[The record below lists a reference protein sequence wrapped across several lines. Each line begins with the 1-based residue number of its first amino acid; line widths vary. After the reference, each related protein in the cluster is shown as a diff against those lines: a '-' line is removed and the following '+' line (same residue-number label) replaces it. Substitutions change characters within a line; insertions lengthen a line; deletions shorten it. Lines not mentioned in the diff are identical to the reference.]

1 MPGLRVINAIKR
13 AHFRHHRAFIIMA
26 LALTLSLPLILA
38 AFTSASLMAAGNKSA
53 IRYEEEMWDPQILRT
68 LIEGPGYL
76 KADLEFNL
84 TPPPSN
90 DSPET
95 TAELKTLLHYQATA
109 RDEATVKK
117 IFIEAKTGNF
127 AETFLADETIPP
139 ALAKA
144 AYHLLK
150 LADDESRYFIVKY
163 KKRFA
168 RPRPSQLA
176 PNLKLVVP
184 NPGHAAYP
192 SGHATQSWLMAR
204 ILSLLDPVNE
214 QAYLTYAKA
223 IAKRR
228 EIAGVHY
235 PSDSAAG
242 QKLADGL
249 LKELKKIP
257 AFQEELRESRTKY
270 PRN

>member
-1 MPGLRVINAIKR
+1 MPGLGFRKAICR
-13 AHFRHHRAFIIMA
+13 ANFFHHRPFIMRA
-26 LALTLSLPLILA
+26 LVLAIFIPLITHPL
-38 AFTSASLMAAGNKSA
+38 SAESNKAA

-76 KADLEFNL
+76 KPELEFNL

-90 DSPET
+90 NSPET
-95 TAELKTLLHYQATA
+95 RAELKALRHYQATA
-109 RDEATVKK
+109 RDEATVNK
-117 IFIEAKTGNF
+117 INIEARTGNF
-127 AETFLADETIPP
+127 AETFLEDETIPP
-139 ALAKA
+139 TLAKA

-176 PNLKLVVP
+176 PDLKLVVP

-204 ILSLLDPVNE
+204 ILSLLDPQHQ
-214 QAYLTYAKA
+214 QAYLAYAKA

-235 PSDSAAG
+235 PSDSTAG

-249 LKELKKIP
+249 LKELKKLP
-257 AFQEELRESRTKY
+257 AFQEELRESFKKY
-270 PRN
+270 KQN